1 MQRQVLERVT
11 AIVAAQAR
19 RDPAALS
26 ESMLLA
32 DLGLDSLG
40 LVEVIF
46 ALEEA
51 YDIQIPFSP
60 ESKFDRLTLGEVALQ
75 VAGLAAQRV

>member
-1 MQRQVLERVT
+1 MPREVLEQVT
-11 AIVAAQAR
+11 TIIAAQAR
-19 RDPAALS
+19 RDPAALTPD
-26 ESMLLA
+26 LKLA

-60 ESKFDRLTLGEVALQ
+60 DARFDRLTLGEVALQ
-75 VAGLAAQRV
+75 VVGLTAQRA

>member
-1 MQRQVLERVT
+1 MTAEVLARVT
-11 AIVAAQAR
+11 ALVAAQAR
-19 RDPAALS
+19 CEADTLLP
-26 ESMLLA
+26 EMPLA
-32 DLGLDSLG
+32 DLRLDSLG

-60 ESKFDRLTLGEVALQ
+60 DQRFDAMTLVDVAQQ
-75 VAGLAAQRV
+75 VAGLVAQQR

>member
-1 MQRQVLERVT
+1 MPRQVLNRVT

-19 RDPAALS
+19 RDPDTLPEA
-26 ESMLLA
+26 MLLA

-60 ESKFDRLTLGEVALQ
+60 DTRFDQLTLGEVALQ

>member
-1 MQRQVLERVT
+1 MPRQVLERVT
-11 AIVAAQAR
+11 AIIAAQAR
-19 RDPAALS
+19 RDPAALA
-26 ESMLLA
+26 EGMLLA

-60 ESKFDRLTLGEVALQ
+60 EQHFDRLTLGEVALQ

>member
-1 MQRQVLERVT
+1 MPRQVLDRVT

-19 RDPAALS
+19 RDPDALP
-26 ESMLLA
+26 EGMLLA

-60 ESKFDRLTLGEVALQ
+60 DARFDQLTLGEVALQ
-75 VAGLAAQRV
+75 VVGLAAQRA